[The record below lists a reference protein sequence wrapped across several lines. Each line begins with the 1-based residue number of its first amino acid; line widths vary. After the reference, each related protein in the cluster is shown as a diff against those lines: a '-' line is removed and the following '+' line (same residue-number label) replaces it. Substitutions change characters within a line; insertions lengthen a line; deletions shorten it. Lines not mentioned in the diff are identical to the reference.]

1 MRDCLFDFRKNHL
14 MKIHSNL
21 ERFSYAG
28 REIVRFQLPR
38 AEILTDLILTE
49 LNDSLPESTH
59 SHLING
65 RWENTY
71 LSIEKVPAVREVIIA
86 ARNIAVEVYG
96 NPLLALFDPVGGS
109 SRPPFWFNLA
119 EPREITGV
127 HDHVHQACI
136 SGVFYLRVPPK
147 SGNLFFREEGKE
159 DFVLESIMGK
169 IVLFPSSLRHG
180 VMENRSEGIRISL
193 AFNIFSLPIPAF
205 A

>member
-1 MRDCLFDFRKNHL
+1 MRDCLFDFRKNLL
-14 MKIHSNL
+14 MEIHSNL
-21 ERFSYAG
+21 ERFCYAG

-71 LSIEKVPAVREVIIA
+71 LSIEKVPAVREVILA
-86 ARNIAVEVYG
+86 ARDIAVEVYG
-96 NPLLALFDPVGGS
+96 NPLLALFDPVGDS

-119 EPREITGV
+119 EPSEITGV
-127 HDHVHQACI
+127 HDHVHDACI

-147 SGNLFFREEGKE
+147 SGNLFFREEGEE
-159 DFVLESIMGK
+159 DFVLESIEGE
-169 IVLFPSSLRHG
+169 IVLFPSMLRHG
-180 VMENRSEGIRISL
+180 VAENLSSEIRISL
-193 AFNIFSLPIPAF
+193 AFNTFSFPIPVF
-205 A
+205 D